1 MKKLFVFAGIAAA
14 VFGLVRMVRG
24 KPGEDL
30 SVEPAY
36 TPDYSYNPGYTPAP
50 EPQG

>member
-1 MKKLFVFAGIAAA
+1 MKRLFVFAGIAAA
-14 VFGLVRMVRG
+14 AFGVVRMIKG

-36 TPDYSYNPGYTPAP
+36 TPDYNSNYNAAP
-50 EPQG
+50 EPQS